1 MSSLISDTEP
11 FPFLELEA
19 PAAAEVIDV
28 LVGCSLEQVE
38 RQLLLRTLAHQNGNR
53 TRAARLLGVSVRTLR
68 NKINECTAGG
78 VAVPEPGFLSKP
90 GLPNLNE
97 N

>member
-1 MSSLISDTEP
+1 MGFLISETERCR
-11 FPFLELEA
+11 FWELEDLG
-19 PAAAEVIDV
+19 PSEVIDF
-28 LVGCSLEQVE
+28 LVGCSLQQVE
-38 RQLLLRTLAHQNGNR
+38 RQLLLRTLAHQDGNR

-68 NKINECTAGG
+68 NKINEYAAGG

-97 N
+97 

>member
-1 MSSLISDTEP
+1 MSLIFDTEL
-11 FPFLELEA
+11 FSFVELEA
-19 PAAAEVIDV
+19 VAPVEVVDF

-53 TRAARLLGVSVRTLR
+53 TRAAKLLGISVRTLR